1 MNTKNCLESDV
12 KSLIE
17 TASQKHK
24 LGNLHEAE
32 SIYRQILEIRSIS
45 EEEQDF
51 ISDICHFIINNLGN
65 ILQKQG
71 KLEEAVKS
79 YQQAIKLKSDF
90 VEAHYNLGNA
100 LQQQRK
106 LEKAAESYRQALK
119 LNPSYAPAHN
129 NLGNILKAQ
138 GKLEEAVQ
146 AYQHGLKLNPNYA
159 HVHNNLGNILQEQ
172 GKSEEAV
179 QSYQQALRL
188 NPNFA
193 EVHNNLGKLLK
204 EEKKLE
210 KAVQAYQQALKLKP
224 NFVEAHYNLG
234 NALKAQGKLE
244 EAVQAY
250 QQALKLKPNFNE
262 AKFGR
267 CMSQLPIIYSST
279 DEILLRRDNYQRHL
293 QALVDSYKLE
303 DQKELANAA
312 DAVGSLQPF
321 YLAYQG
327 LNDRDLQQTYGEMI
341 CRLMSSRYPQWSQP
355 ISIPDLA
362 GNQKI
367 RVGFIS
373 GFFYNHSVWKIPIK
387 GWLENLDKNLF
398 ELFGYYTGSKQD
410 NATARATQAVTKFIQ
425 GSLSVEKWC
434 ELIRQDNLDILI
446 FPEFGMDPTTIK
458 LGCLKLA
465 PVQVLFGGHPETS
478 GLPTIDYHLTSD
490 LMEPENAQDHY
501 TEKLVRLPNL
511 AVHYTC
517 LDIEPQTI
525 SKQEIGIAEH
535 EVMFWCCQSLF
546 KYLPQH
552 DDIFPRIAKELIN
565 CKFVFIKHLI
575 DASDKVT
582 EVFQQRL
589 NRAFDEFGL
598 NYQDYCIFLPRLKA
612 REFAGVTAIAD
623 IFLDNIGWS
632 GNNTIMESTAH
643 NLPIVT
649 WPGELMRA
657 RHAVAILK
665 MMGIEETIASS
676 KDEYVKIAVRLGKDP
691 QYRQHISSLVAQN
704 KHKLYGDPD
713 PIAALEDFILN
724 TVTQKDLSVK
734 NQPNQ
739 SLRRREKRE
748 FGMAKVSQVSET
760 LKLAVKNHQAN
771 RLAEA
776 VQGYQKV
783 LAQQPNH
790 PEALHGLGVLAQQN
804 NQPQE
809 AEKLL
814 SKALKVQPESFK
826 SWFSLGNLHQA
837 QGQLPEAETAYQ
849 QAINLQPKS
858 APIYNNLGY
867 TLQQQGKF
875 EEAIACYQK
884 ALELEPNCVEAD
896 VNWGNA
902 LDAQGKLST
911 EKQVHYAQLN
921 NKLGFARKQAGDM
934 NNAVAYYRQ
943 AITLQPDLWE
953 AHYNLGVALQTQGN
967 LEEAIACYRRALELN
982 PNYGEFYLG
991 LGQIYQIQHKLEES
1005 AAAYKQGLKLINPRY
1020 AEAVEA
1026 YQSSTTP
1033 TEEHTPP
1040 QLQLREVTVGDY
1052 QFPVIPPVAESEEKR
1067 PFWTVIIPLYN
1078 RKDYLLEC
1086 LASVLA
1092 QWRGKEEMEI
1102 LVMDNASSPPL
1113 YDLVNAIAGGI
1124 VRYYLNPENIG
1135 ARRNFNLG
1143 IALSRGKWI
1152 HLLPEDEYVLP
1163 GFYSR
1168 LQQSLEGCPDSVGA
1182 AFTGYENINE
1192 NRQVIFTQKHA
1203 LLHQGINQEW
1213 LQRIGVSNPLNPCA
1227 TVIRRVAHERLG
1239 VYDPSNLY
1247 TPDWELYKRIAAFY
1261 DWWFEPGILARYR
1274 QHSQNMSSEVFLAG
1288 VQGEYYRKGIEISES
1303 YLPTEY
1309 RTQITAKARRHYFN
1323 LCLTQAQ
1330 IPLKAGN
1337 LAAAFRLVQEAIKI
1351 DSSPEAVTKLF
1362 TWLTTDKV
1370 APLRN
1375 AIADKM
1381 IAKPSDANNHLD
1393 NLYFA
1398 YP

>member
-1 MNTKNCLESDV
+1 MNTKFFLESNV
-12 KSLIE
+12 KSLID
-17 TASQKHK
+17 TAAQKHK

-32 SIYRQILEIRSIS
+32 SIYRQVLKIESTS
-45 EEEQDF
+45 AVEQDLLNK
-51 ISDICHFIINNLGN
+51 IHHLIITDLGN
-65 ILQKQG
+65 VLQKQG
-71 KLEEAVKS
+71 KLSEAVES
-79 YQQAIKLKSDF
+79 YQQALKLKPDC
-90 VEAHYNLGNA
+90 VEAHYNLGNV
-100 LQQQRK
+100 LKQQRK
-106 LEKAAESYRQALK
+106 LEQAAESYRQALK
-119 LNPSYAPAHN
+119 LNPNYVQAHN
-129 NLGNILKAQ
+129 NLGNVLKTQ

-146 AYQHGLKLNPNYA
+146 VYQQALKLNPSYA
-159 HVHNNLGNILQEQ
+159 HVYNNLGNIFQEQ

-179 QSYQQALRL
+179 QSYQQALRI
-188 NPNFA
+188 NPDFA
-193 EVHNNLGKLLK
+193 EVHNNLGKVFK
-204 EEKKLE
+204 EQKKIE
-210 KAVQAYQQALKLKP
+210 EAVQAYRQAIKLNP
-224 NFVEAHYNLG
+224 NFPHVHYNLG
-234 NALKAQGKLE
+234 NALKSQGKLE
-244 EAVQAY
+244 EAVKFY
-250 QQALKLKPNFNE
+250 QQTLKINPNFDE
-262 AKFGR
+262 AKFGI
-267 CMSQLPIIYSST
+267 CITQLPIIYSSNE
-279 DEILLRRDNYQRHL
+279 EILLRRNNYQQHL
-293 QALVDSYKLE
+293 QKLADSYKVE
-303 DQKELANAA
+303 DKKQIGSRA

-327 LNDRDLQQTYGEMI
+327 LNDRDLQKNYGEMI

-355 ISIPDLA
+355 IPIPDLA
-362 GNQKI
+362 ANEKI
-367 RVGFIS
+367 RVGFVS
-373 GFFYNHSVWKIPIK
+373 GFFNNHSVWKIPIK
-387 GWLENLDKNLF
+387 GWLEKLDRSNF

-410 NATARATQAVTKFIQ
+410 SATARATQVVTKFIQ
-425 GSLSVEKWC
+425 GPLSIEKWC
-434 ELIRQDNLDILI
+434 DLIRRDNLHILI
-446 FPEFGMDPTTIK
+446 FPEFGMDPITIK
-458 LGCLKLA
+458 LGCLRLA
-465 PVQVLFGGHPETS
+465 PVQVVFGGHPETS
-478 GLPTIDYHLTSD
+478 GLPTMDYHLSSD
-490 LMEPENAQDHY
+490 LMEPENAQEHY

-511 AVHYTC
+511 AIHYTF
-517 LDIEPQTI
+517 LNIQAQAI

-565 CKFVFIKHLI
+565 CKFVFIKHLS

-582 EVFQQRL
+582 EIFQQRL
-589 NRAFDEFGL
+589 SRAFEEFGL
-598 NYQDYCIFLPRLKA
+598 NYQDYCLFMPRLKGSK
-612 REFAGVTAIAD
+612 FAGVTAIAD
-623 IFLDNIGWS
+623 VFLDNIGWS

-649 WPGELMRA
+649 YPGDLMRA

-676 KDEYVKIAVRLGKDP
+676 KDEYVKIAVRLGQDA
-691 QYRQHISSLVAQN
+691 QYRQQISELVAQN
-704 KHKLYGDPD
+704 KHKLYEDLE
-713 PIAALEDFILN
+713 PITALEDFILN
-724 TVTQKDLSVK
+724 TVDQQGVLVK
-734 NQPNQ
+734 NKSTQ
-739 SLRRREKRE
+739 SLRYQEKKE
-748 FGMAKVSQVSET
+748 FDMVKVAQVSET
-760 LKLAVKNHQAN
+760 FKLAVKNHQAN
-771 RLAEA
+771 DLAKA
-776 VQGYQKV
+776 ARDYQKV

-814 SKALKVQPESFK
+814 SAALRVQPESFK
-826 SWFSLGNLHQA
+826 NWFSLGNLRQA
-837 QGQLPEAETAYQ
+837 QNQLTEAEAAYR
-849 QAINLQPKS
+849 QAITLQPEL

-875 EEAIACYQK
+875 SESIACYQK

-911 EKQVHYAQLN
+911 EKQIHYAQLN

-953 AHYNLGVALQTQGN
+953 AHHNLGLVLQAQGN
-967 LEEAIACYRRALELN
+967 LEEAIACYHQALELN
-982 PNYGEFYLG
+982 SNYGEFYLS
-991 LGQIYQIQHKLEES
+991 LGQIYQIQHKLEE
-1005 AAAYKQGLKLINPRY
+1005 AAVAYRQGLKLINPRY

-1026 YQSSTTP
+1026 YQGSATP

-1040 QLQLREVTVGDY
+1040 QLQLGEVTVGNY
-1052 QFPVIPPVAESEEKR
+1052 QFPVIPPVAESEQKR

-1078 RKDYLLEC
+1078 RKEYLLEC
-1086 LASVLA
+1086 LASVLT
-1092 QWRGKEEMEI
+1092 QWQGQEEMEI
-1102 LVMDNASSPPL
+1102 LVMDNASNPPL
-1113 YDLVNAIAGGI
+1113 YDLVNAIGGGI

-1152 HLLPEDEYVLP
+1152 HLLPEDESVLP
-1163 GFYSR
+1163 GFYSK

-1192 NRQVIFTQKHA
+1192 KRQVIFTQKHA
-1203 LLHQGINQEW
+1203 LMHQGINQEW

-1239 VYDPSNLY
+1239 VYDPANLY

-1274 QHSQNMSSEVFLAG
+1274 QHSHNMSSEVFSAG

-1303 YLPTEY
+1303 YLPVEY
-1309 RTQITAKARRHYFN
+1309 REQITAKARRHYFN

-1337 LAAAFRLVQEAIKI
+1337 LTAAFRLAQEAIKI
-1351 DSSPEAVTKLF
+1351 DGSPEAVTKLF
-1362 TWLTTDKV
+1362 TWLTTDDV

-1375 AIADKM
+1375 AIAEKM
-1381 IAKPSDANNHLD
+1381 MAQPSDESNHLD